1 MTQYYYLLSNTP
13 CIMVVVFLMFCFS
26 LESKYCLL
34 LLPFWALILY
44 QVLCF
49 MTFIHLLAINA
60 HPYCKRTWK
69 CFFLC
74 HYFYWCSLNRIL
86 SLVMGAAWGFYAKDL
101 PVFPSDLIDVLVSVT
116 LNAMTELAKEGRA
129 LKQKIT
135 WFFKLLRPHL
145 DNCKQ
150 SFSE

>member
-1 MTQYYYLLSNTP
+1 M
-13 CIMVVVFLMFCFS
+13 
-26 LESKYCLL
+26 
-34 LLPFWALILY
+34 
-44 QVLCF
+44 
-49 MTFIHLLAINA
+49 
-60 HPYCKRTWK
+60 
-69 CFFLC
+69 
-74 HYFYWCSLNRIL
+74 
-86 SLVMGAAWGFYAKDL
+86 VMGAAWGFYAKDL
-101 PVFPSDLIDVLVSVT
+101 PVFPLDLMNVLVSVT